1 MPREKNPLAA
11 KVASLERENAR
22 LRVRAERAE
31 GLVELQKKV
40 SEILG
45 IELKRNPEW
54 KVLLEE
60 FSDRFI
66 LGTDT
71 GSLTEFVDTI
81 GSWREVLK
89 QLSPATAR
97 KLAHQN
103 AERLLNLRR

>member
-1 MPREKNPLAA
+1 M
-11 KVASLERENAR
+11 
-22 LRVRAERAE
+22 
-31 GLVELQKKV
+31 
-40 SEILG
+40 
-45 IELKRNPEW
+45 RNPEW

-71 GSLTEFVDTI
+71 RSLPEFVNTI

-89 QLSPATAR
+89 QLSPTTAR

-103 AERLLNLRR
+103 TERLLNLRR